1 MYLVVVYTWQYETRT
16 IVEDA
21 GCIWWKFL
29 LVQAQLLSETQIA
42 DNEKQAYVV
51 AQATNEQLTKKLE
64 DAEKKV
70 DQLQDSVQRFVTS
83 LLVEAFGVLSLSL
96 FFFGWGGGGVGVI
109 KHTNWVLM
117 LQNCCTYLQFCPLL
131 AD

>member
-1 MYLVVVYTWQYETRT
+1 
-16 IVEDA
+16 
-21 GCIWWKFL
+21 L

-83 LLVEAFGVLSLSL
+83 LLVEAFGVLSLS
-96 FFFGWGGGGVGVI
+96 FFLGGGGGVI

>member
-1 MYLVVVYTWQYETRT
+1 
-16 IVEDA
+16 
-21 GCIWWKFL
+21 L

-83 LLVEAFGVLSLSL
+83 LLVEVFGVLFFF
-96 FFFGWGGGGVGVI
+96 FFFGGGGGGGVLKKKKLVFFL
-109 KHTNWVLM
+109 KNFLK
-117 LQNCCTYLQFCPLL
+117 YLQFCPLL

>member
-1 MYLVVVYTWQYETRT
+1 
-16 IVEDA
+16 
-21 GCIWWKFL
+21 L

-83 LLVEAFGVLSLSL
+83 LLVEVFGVL
-96 FFFGWGGGGVGVI
+96 FFFFFFFFFFFLGGGGGVFNKKKFG
-109 KHTNWVLM
+109 
-117 LQNCCTYLQFCPLL
+117 FFF
-131 AD
+131 